1 MQLGFIGLKYSGKS
15 TLFELLTQGKY
26 ETVKTGIAEYLR
38 GQVVLPDERI
48 NKLSKIFNPKKTT
61 YALFDCIDVM
71 GIPASMRTDQAAKY
85 LEAVRQTD
93 SLVAVIQVF
102 EGYNSEGL
110 PATINPVADLNRLEE
125 DLIFAD
131 LLVAENRLNKVLH
144 LKARS
149 AIQFDQK
156 EMDILEK
163 CKTAL
168 ENNIPLR
175 NIDISE
181 NEDKLIRGFQFLSRK
196 PLMAVLNCDE
206 THYGKRF
213 EYEATFKEAHPKIP
227 VTSVSAL
234 AEKEIQELD
243 ADERALFMEELGID
257 TPAIHHVIAT
267 SYAAI
272 GMISFFTVGEDEVRA
287 WNLKSPGTAPEA
299 AGVIHSDLQ
308 KGFIRAEVISYEH
321 FMEVGGSMSEAKAK
335 GTVHLEGKEYIVKDG
350 DILNIRFNI

>member
-26 ETVKTGIAEYLR
+26 ESVKTGLAEYHR
-38 GQVVLPDERI
+38 GQVILPDERI
-48 NKLSKIFNPKKTT
+48 NRLSEIFNPKKTT
-61 YALFDCIDVM
+61 FAYFDCIDVM

-93 SLVAVIQVF
+93 SLVAVIQLF
-102 EGYNSEGL
+102 DGYNGEGL
-110 PATINPVADLNRLEE
+110 PATIDPVADLRHLEE

-131 LLVAENRLNKVLH
+131 LLVAETRLNKVLH

-149 AIQFDQK
+149 APQY
-156 EMDILEK
+156 EAHEEDILVK
-163 CKTAL
+163 CKNAL
-168 ENNIPLR
+168 EDNIPLR
-175 NIDISE
+175 EVEINDI
-181 NEDKLIRGFQFLSRK
+181 EDKLIRGFQFLSQK

-206 THYGKRF
+206 AHYATRL
-213 EYEATFKEAHPKIP
+213 EYEATFKEKLPKIP

-243 ADERALFMEELGID
+243 ADERAMFMEELGID
-257 TPAIHHVIAT
+257 EPAINHVIAT

-272 GMISFFTVGEDEVRA
+272 GLISFFTVGEDEVRA
-287 WNLKSPGTAPEA
+287 WNLHTPATAPEA
-299 AGVIHSDLQ
+299 AGAIHSDLQ
-308 KGFIRAEVISYEH
+308 KGFIRAEVIAYDD
-321 FMEVGGSMSEAKAK
+321 FMREGGMAQAKTK
-335 GTVHLEGKEYIVKDG
+335 GLVRLEGKEYLVKDG